1 MSLFIYCEKKNNKI
15 LHIERDRPTNFSSD
29 IEHYLIEVNH
39 NNMSDV
45 TVNFNPIDF
54 IKDSS
59 RLYIT
64 PDKKVSTYSNE
75 EIKDASDALKTQESK
90 ATQVAE
96 ATKYLY
102 DTDWVIVKITEMQ
115 LEGVDTAS
123 LMEKY
128 KEELIN
134 RTYYRNL
141 INQLEGD
148 SNE

>member
-1 MSLFIYCEKKNNKI
+1 MGYYKI
-15 LHIERDRPTNFSSD
+15 VGTQVHTAN
-29 IEHYLIEVNH
+29 
-39 NNMSDV
+39 
-45 TVNFNPIDF
+45 TQIDSEF
-54 IKDSS
+54 KSF
-59 RLYIT
+59 T
-64 PDKKVSTYSNE
+64 K
-75 EIKDASDALKTQESK
+75 EILEDGLEMYQPQELQDALDVLKLEEDK
-90 ATQVAE
+90 ATQIAE
-96 ATKYLY
+96 ATKYLS

-128 KEELIN
+128 KEELIS